1 MSSITTEYI
10 DPATGK
16 KVKPQHAVGTANT
29 YSPTDSIIAAAYG
42 TPTPTQTAATPAATA
57 TPAAPLS
64 GTDYINAGREAAM
77 SAARQR
83 TDATLAAYEAQ
94 RPIIEEQYSGAARQN
109 YQAYRTGERGLVNK
123 LASTGLY
130 DSGYSDTNRVQYGTA
145 YRETQ
150 FANQQAWLAAK
161 RDLENQILVAQKT
174 GNADLSA
181 LMAQYDALNATQAN
195 TDRAYAYQQGRDKI
209 SDEQYAAA
217 LAYQREQDALAA
229 QQYNEAFAYQ
239 QGRDTVSDQQ
249 YQQNFTYQQQQ
260 DAVQA
265 ARQQSQDALDA
276 AYKAAE
282 MGDFSLLEALGID
295 PTPYKAY
302 YNSQLA
308 AGTKANEAA
317 ASAQTL
323 DSVTLAQAQN
333 DAYNFVRAQA
343 SQPGAT
349 YTSIVNQLDRNRD
362 YGIKTW
368 GEARWN
374 AYAEAALAAAYQY
387 FNPTA
392 AEPLLPRE
400 DYVTYGMRALGD
412 KSDPLYTQPTYDEV
426 YKYVMGTDLSPE
438 DKKTLGNYLLA
449 YYEID

>member
-29 YSPTDSIIAAAYG
+29 YSPTDSLIAAAYG
-42 TPTPTQTAATPAATA
+42 TPTPTQTAA

-94 RPIIEEQYSGAARQN
+94 KPVIAEQYADVAKQA
-109 YQAYRTGERGLVNK
+109 YQGYRTGGEALANQ
-123 LASTGLY
+123 LASQGLY
-130 DSGYSDTNRVQYGTA
+130 NSGYADTNRVRYNTS
-145 YRETQ
+145 YREAQNT
-150 FANQQAWLAAK
+150 NQLAKAAAM
-161 RDLENQILVAQKT
+161 RDLENQILVARAT
-174 GNADLSA
+174 GAANLSDLE
-181 LMAQYDALNATQAN
+181 AQYNSLLASQAN

-209 SDEQYAAA
+209 SDQQYAAA
-217 LAYQREQDALAA
+217 QAYQREQDALAA

-239 QGRDTVSDQQ
+239 QGRDAVSDQQ
-249 YQQNFTYQQQQ
+249 YQQNFTYQQQR
-260 DAVQA
+260 A
-265 ARQQSQDALDA
+265 ALDA
-276 AYKAAE
+276 AYRAAE
-282 MGDFSLLEALGID
+282 MGDFTKLEALGID
-295 PTPYKAY
+295 PAPYKAY

-317 ASAQTL
+317 ASAETL

-349 YTSIVNQLDRNRD
+349 YTDIVNQLDRNRD

-374 AYAEAALAAAYQY
+374 AYAEAVISAAQEY
-387 FNPTA
+387 FYPPA
-392 AEPLLPRE
+392 AEPLRSYDDYYKSGIDAFTRKDALGAAWANEPSASKIL
-400 DYVTYGMRALGD
+400 DYVAAT
-412 KSDPLYTQPTYDEV
+412 T
-426 YKYVMGTDLSPE
+426 LSYADME
-438 DKKTLGNYLLA
+438 KLA
-449 YYEID
+449 YELAASLGISRTDIDAEMDRYLR

>member
-42 TPTPTQTAATPAATA
+42 TPTPTQTAATPAA
-57 TPAAPLS
+57 PLS

-94 RPIIEEQYSGAARQN
+94 KPVIAEQYADVAKQA
-109 YQAYRTGERGLVNK
+109 YQGYRTGGEALANQ
-123 LASTGLY
+123 LASQGLY
-130 DSGYSDTNRVQYGTA
+130 NSGYADTNRVRYNTS
-145 YRETQ
+145 YREAQNT
-150 FANQQAWLAAK
+150 NQLAKAAAM
-161 RDLENQILVAQKT
+161 RDLENQILVARAT
-174 GNADLSA
+174 GAANLSDLE
-181 LMAQYDALNATQAN
+181 AQYNSLLASQAN

-209 SDEQYAAA
+209 SDQQYAAA
-217 LAYQREQDALAA
+217 QAYQREQDALAA

-239 QGRDTVSDQQ
+239 QSRDAVSDQQ
-249 YQQNFTYQQQQ
+249 YQQNFTYQQQR
-260 DAVQA
+260 A
-265 ARQQSQDALDA
+265 ALDA
-276 AYKAAE
+276 AYRAAE
-282 MGDFSLLEALGID
+282 MGDFTKLEALGID
-295 PTPYKAY
+295 PAPYKAY

-349 YTSIVNQLDRNRD
+349 YTDIVNQLDRNRD

-387 FNPTA
+387 FYPPA
-392 AEPLLPRE
+392 AEPLRSYDDYYKSGIDAFTRKDAMGAALANEPSASKIL
-400 DYVTYGMRALGD
+400 DYVAAT
-412 KSDPLYTQPTYDEV
+412 T
-426 YKYVMGTDLSPE
+426 LSYADME
-438 DKKTLGNYLLA
+438 KLA
-449 YYEID
+449 YHLAASLGISRTDIDAEMDRYLR

>member
-16 KVKPQHAVGTANT
+16 KVKPQRAVGTANT
-29 YSPTDSIIAAAYG
+29 YSPTDSLIAAAYG
-42 TPTPTQTAATPAATA
+42 TPTPTQTAA

-94 RPIIEEQYSGAARQN
+94 KPVIAEQYADVAKQA
-109 YQAYRTGERGLVNK
+109 YQGYRTGGEALANQ
-123 LASTGLY
+123 LASQGLY
-130 DSGYSDTNRVQYGTA
+130 NSGYADTSRVRYNTS
-145 YRETQ
+145 YREAQNT
-150 FANQQAWLAAK
+150 NQLAKAAAM
-161 RDLENQILVAQKT
+161 RDLENQILVARAT
-174 GNADLSA
+174 GAANLSDLE
-181 LMAQYDALNATQAN
+181 AQYNSLLASQAN

-209 SDEQYAAA
+209 SDQQYAAA
-217 LAYQREQDALAA
+217 QAYQREQDALAA

-239 QGRDTVSDQQ
+239 QGRDAVSDQQ
-249 YQQNFTYQQQQ
+249 YQQNFTYQQQR
-260 DAVQA
+260 A
-265 ARQQSQDALDA
+265 ALDA
-276 AYKAAE
+276 AYRAAE
-282 MGDFSLLEALGID
+282 MGDFTKLEALGID
-295 PTPYKAY
+295 PAPYKAY

-317 ASAQTL
+317 ASAETL

-349 YTSIVNQLDRNRD
+349 YTDIVNQLDRNRD

-374 AYAEAALAAAYQY
+374 AYAEAVISAAQNY
-387 FNPTA
+387 FYPPA
-392 AEPLLPRE
+392 AEPLRSYDDYYKSGIDAFTRKDALGAAWANEPSASKIL
-400 DYVTYGMRALGD
+400 DYVAAT
-412 KSDPLYTQPTYDEV
+412 T
-426 YKYVMGTDLSPE
+426 LSYADME
-438 DKKTLGNYLLA
+438 KLA
-449 YYEID
+449 YELAASLGISRTDIDAEMDRYLR

>member
-16 KVKPQHAVGTANT
+16 KVKPQRAVGTANT

-42 TPTPTQTAATPAATA
+42 TPTPAATA

-94 RPIIEEQYSGAARQN
+94 KPVIAEQYADVAKQA
-109 YQAYRTGERGLVNK
+109 YQGYRTGGEALANQ
-123 LASTGLY
+123 LASQGLY
-130 DSGYSDTNRVQYGTA
+130 NSGYADTSRVRYNTS
-145 YRETQ
+145 YREAQNT
-150 FANQQAWLAAK
+150 NQLAKAAAM
-161 RDLENQILVAQKT
+161 RDLENQILVARAT
-174 GNADLSA
+174 GAANLSDLE
-181 LMAQYDALNATQAN
+181 AQYNSLLASQAN

-209 SDEQYAAA
+209 SDQQYAAA
-217 LAYQREQDALAA
+217 QAYQRERDALAA

-239 QGRDTVSDQQ
+239 QSRDAVSDQQ
-249 YQQNFTYQQQQ
+249 YQQNFTYQQQR
-260 DAVQA
+260 A
-265 ARQQSQDALDA
+265 ALDA
-276 AYKAAE
+276 AYRAAE
-282 MGDFSLLEALGID
+282 MGDFTKLEALGID
-295 PTPYKAY
+295 PAPYKAY

-308 AGTKANEAA
+308 AGTRANEAA
-317 ASAQTL
+317 ASAEML

-349 YTSIVNQLDRNRD
+349 YTDIVNQLDRNRD

-387 FNPTA
+387 FNPTVTVP
-392 AEPLLPRE
+392 EPLLPYK

-438 DKKTLGNYLLA
+438 DKETLGNYLLA
-449 YYEID
+449 YYGID

>member
-42 TPTPTQTAATPAATA
+42 TPTPTQTAATPAA
-57 TPAAPLS
+57 PLS

-94 RPIIEEQYSGAARQN
+94 KPVIAEQYADVAKQA
-109 YQAYRTGERGLVNK
+109 YQGYRTGGEALANQ
-123 LASTGLY
+123 LASQGLY
-130 DSGYSDTNRVQYGTA
+130 NSGYADTNRVRYNTS
-145 YRETQ
+145 YREAQNT
-150 FANQQAWLAAK
+150 NQLAKAAAM
-161 RDLENQILVAQKT
+161 RDLENQILVARAT
-174 GNADLSA
+174 GAANLSDLE
-181 LMAQYDALNATQAN
+181 AQYNSLLASQAN

-209 SDEQYAAA
+209 SDQQYAAA
-217 LAYQREQDALAA
+217 QAYQREQDALAA

-239 QGRDTVSDQQ
+239 QGRDAVSDQQ
-249 YQQNFTYQQQQ
+249 YQQNFTYQQE
-260 DAVQA
+260 QA
-265 ARQQSQDALDA
+265 ALDA
-276 AYKAAE
+276 AYRAAE
-282 MGDFSLLEALGID
+282 MGDFTKLEALGID
-295 PTPYKAY
+295 PAPYKAY

-317 ASAQTL
+317 ASAETL

-349 YTSIVNQLDRNRD
+349 YTDIVNQLDRNRD

-374 AYAEAALAAAYQY
+374 AYAEAVISAAQEY
-387 FNPTA
+387 FYPPA
-392 AEPLLPRE
+392 AEPLRSYDDYYKSGIDAFTRKDALGAAWANEPSASKIL
-400 DYVTYGMRALGD
+400 DYVAAT
-412 KSDPLYTQPTYDEV
+412 T
-426 YKYVMGTDLSPE
+426 LSYADME
-438 DKKTLGNYLLA
+438 KLA
-449 YYEID
+449 YELAASLGISRTDIDAEMDRYLR